1 MFDLSLVPEAEESV
15 HEANRERVLQDNEK
29 RVRGMKRKSDNN
41 ISDMIERMIARG
53 YVVRIGKIPEHGFHA
68 SAVTMRTDQENR
80 FVEGP
85 GVSQVIEELYSKI
98 SSGKK

>member
-1 MFDLSLVPEAEESV
+1 M

-53 YVVRIGKIPEHGFHA
+53 YVVRIGKIPGHGFHA

-80 FVEGP
+80 FVEGS
-85 GVSQVIEELYSKI
+85 GVQDVIEGLFRKI
-98 SSGKK
+98 SGGKK